1 MKGDKLKKYF
11 LWLEMNYACRYA
23 GVMIFI
29 FSPVFSL
36 IASDNLPV
44 DLFSD
49 SIKVDKVKVI
59 DNAIEFS
66 RSLHKENHDE
76 ELEYEEAEKALDLS
90 LELGDTLLYAKSL
103 DNMGL
108 LYRYHQRYAEATG
121 LHAKAYDLIVKEDSS
136 FLAKMIYSN
145 NAGVAS
151 RYGEDYE
158 SAVFYYLQAL
168 KIAESQEDLR
178 NIAIACNG
186 LGNTLLHIPGRE
198 EDALTYFERS
208 LDAERERGNTL
219 GIAMNY
225 LSIGDYFTEKGDYK
239 RGRGYLEML
248 LEINQRRKDDYG
260 LGITYEYFGHN
271 YLKEGVDLDQAAKY
285 YKQSLGIFSKMND
298 AHKQAD
304 LLKALADVYR
314 MNQQYDLAIEYY
326 HKTWDLAIEIPNKSL
341 IQTSASQ
348 LSSIYEMQSRLG
360 LALKYY
366 KISDQYKD
374 SVNLIN
380 QETEIAAIE
389 KRYALEQ
396 KESQIELLE
405 KDRSLQ
411 QFQLDSQMAELK
423 SQRIILVLLLMVLV
437 AIAVI
442 ALMQFK
448 NIKAK
453 KVANLMLMRQNR
465 QISEQKSQIEK
476 VNEQLEA
483 TFKELMAEQKNNEE
497 KRVKLLESKF
507 ENRIQSLALQSLES
521 QMNPHFLFNGMN
533 AVRWL
538 VMKNKNAEAKEY
550 IDTFAQLL
558 RLSLTNNRKHTIC
571 LAEELKATELYLKIE
586 KLRFDG
592 GFDFQM
598 DVSAE
603 VNPHH
608 IDVPPKILQPL
619 VENAIKH
626 GLLPSRKAN
635 KELLIRVF
643 DQDEV
648 LIIEVLDNGVGYR
661 KQKDDKDGNNV
672 YGTHL
677 GLKLIAERL
686 AIYNQQSN
694 HKVDF
699 NIKARYDQNKAITGT
714 KAKISIVLEEAVDS
728 VG

>member
-1 MKGDKLKKYF
+1 MLF
-11 LWLEMNYACRYA
+11 
-23 GVMIFI
+23 
-29 FSPVFSL
+29 FSFAPFFAL
-36 IASDNLPV
+36 IAADDFTQDNR
-44 DLFSD
+44 SD
-49 SIKVDKVKVI
+49 SSFVDKAGAI
-59 DNAIEFS
+59 ENAIQLS
-66 RSLHKENHDE
+66 RKIHQESHDD
-76 ELEYEEAEKALDLS
+76 ELEYAEAEKALNLS
-90 LELGDTLLYAKSL
+90 LELGDSLLYAKSL

-108 LYRYHQRYAEATG
+108 LYRYHQRYSEATA
-121 LHAKAYDLIVKEDSS
+121 LHAKAYELIAEVDSA
-136 FLAKMIYSN
+136 FLSKMIFAN
-145 NAGVAS
+145 NAGVSS
-151 RYGEDYE
+151 RYGEDFDN
-158 SAVFYYLQAL
+158 AVFYYLEAL
-168 KIAESQEDLR
+168 KIAEAQEDLR
-178 NIAIACNG
+178 NIAISCNG

-198 EDALTYFERS
+198 EDALRYFERS

-239 RGRGYLEML
+239 RGRTYLDKL
-248 LEINQRRKDDYG
+248 LEINQKRNDDYG

-271 YLKEGVDLDQAAKY
+271 YIKEGLALGQAADY
-285 YKQSLGIFSKMND
+285 YKKSLAIFSRLND
-298 AHKQAD
+298 THKQAD

-314 MNQQYDLAIEYY
+314 LNNQYDLAIDYY
-326 HKTWDLAIEIPNKSL
+326 HRTWNLAINIPNKSL
-341 IQTSASQ
+341 IQASAAQ
-348 LSSIYEMQSRLG
+348 LSSIYELQAKPS

-389 KRYALEQ
+389 KRYALEK
-396 KESQIELLE
+396 KESQIALLE
-405 KDRSLQ
+405 KDKSLQ
-411 QFQLDSQMAELK
+411 QVQLDSHVEALK
-423 SQRIILVLLLMVLV
+423 SQRIILVLLLMFLV

-448 NIKAK
+448 NIKSK
-453 KVANLMLMRQNR
+453 KMANLMLMRQNR
-465 QISEQKSQIEK
+465 QISEQKNQIES

-483 TFKELMAEQKNNEE
+483 TFKELMTEQKNNEE

-507 ENRIQSLALQSLES
+507 ENRIQNLALQSLES

-558 RLSLTNNRKHTIC
+558 RLSLTNNRKNSIC

-592 GFDFQM
+592 GFNFEIAI
-598 DVSAE
+598 SPE

-608 IDVPPKILQPL
+608 VKVPPKILQPL

-626 GLLPSRKAN
+626 GLLPSRKRE
-635 KELLIRVF
+635 KVLDIKVF
-643 DQDEV
+643 EQNEV
-648 LIIEVLDNGVGYR
+648 LVIEVLDNGVGY
-661 KQKDDKDGNNV
+661 KQPSNKKEASNI

-677 GLKLIAERL
+677 GLKLIEERL
-686 AIYNQQSN
+686 AIYNQQSHN
-694 HKVDF
+694 RVDF
-699 NIKARYDQNKAITGT
+699 DIQARQDSDKGIIGT
-714 KAKISIVLEEAVDS
+714 KAKISIMMEEAIDS

>member
-1 MKGDKLKKYF
+1 MKYF
-11 LWLEMNYACRYA
+11 FDLKLNFAFSYAC
-23 GVMIFI
+23 MLIFFCNPI
-29 FSPVFSL
+29 FSFPAANNFL
-36 IASDNLPV
+36 QDKI
-44 DLFSD
+44 SD
-49 SIKVDKVKVI
+49 SVSIDKVRAI

-66 RSLHKENHDE
+66 RKIHQERHDE
-76 ELEYEEAEKALDLS
+76 ESEYAEAEKALDLS
-90 LELGDTLLYAKSL
+90 LELGDTLLYARSL
-103 DNMGL
+103 DNIGL
-108 LYRYHQRYAEATG
+108 LYRYHQRYSEATA
-121 LHAKAYDLIVKEDSS
+121 LHAKAYGLIAKEDSS
-136 FLAKMIYSN
+136 FLAKMIYAN

-151 RYGEDYE
+151 RYGEDFDN
-158 SAVFYYLQAL
+158 AVFYYLEAL
-168 KIAESQEDLR
+168 KIAESQQDLR
-178 NIAIACNG
+178 NIAISCNG

-198 EDALTYFERS
+198 EDALTYFVRS
-208 LDAERERGNTL
+208 LEAERERGNTL

-225 LSIGDYFTEKGDYK
+225 LSIGDYFTEKGDFK
-239 RGRGYLEML
+239 RARSYLNKL
-248 LEINQRRKDDYG
+248 LEINHKRNDNYG

-271 YLKEGVDLDQAAKY
+271 YLKEGNDLEQAADY
-285 YKQSLGIFSKMND
+285 YKKSLGLFVKMND
-298 AHKQAD
+298 SHKEAD

-314 MNQQYDLAIEYY
+314 INKQYDLAIEYY
-326 HKTWDLAIEIPNKSL
+326 HKTWDLAIAIPNKSL
-341 IQTSASQ
+341 IQAASYQ
-348 LSSIYEMQSRLG
+348 LSSIYEKQSKPD

-389 KRYALEQ
+389 KRYALEK

-405 KDRSLQ
+405 KDKSLQ
-411 QFQLDSQMAELK
+411 QVQLDSQVAELK

-448 NIKAK
+448 NIKSK
-453 KVANLMLMRQNR
+453 KMANLMLTRQNR
-465 QISEQKSQIEK
+465 QISEQKSQIEM
-476 VNEQLEA
+476 VNEQLEE

-558 RLSLTNNRKHTIC
+558 RLSLTNNRKNTIS

-592 GFDFQM
+592 GFNFGV
-598 DVSAE
+598 DVSSE
-603 VNPHH
+603 VNAQHVE
-608 IDVPPKILQPL
+608 VPPKILQPL

-626 GLLPSRKAN
+626 GLLPSRKIE
-635 KELLIRVF
+635 KQLEIKVF
-643 DQDEV
+643 EKDEV
-648 LIIEVLDNGVGYR
+648 LIIEVMDNGVGFR
-661 KQKDDKDGNNV
+661 EQGSRNNESNV

-677 GLKLIAERL
+677 GLKLIEERL

-694 HKVDF
+694 NRVDF
-699 NIKARYDQNKAITGT
+699 KIAARHGSKEEIIGT
-714 KAKISIVLEEAVDS
+714 KAKISIVLEEATDS
-728 VG
+728 VR